1 MSAVFTNDMKKTH
14 TILAPMML
22 PIHFELLAELFEAEG
37 YRLELLRTTNQRVID
52 EGLSYVHNDIC
63 YPAMLVIGQ
72 MIDALKS
79 GKYDPD
85 KTALLL
91 TQTGGGCR
99 ASNYIFLLRKALEN
113 AGFSQVPVVS
123 LNLSDFKKKEGF
135 CFTKKMLFKAIFLLL
150 YGDLMMWVSNQC
162 RPYEIN
168 EGETKKVTDHWI
180 KALKQQVH
188 TGEFLKVKQ
197 NYQNIL
203 ADYATIPRKKE
214 ERVKVGIV
222 GEIYMKYSPLGNNCL
237 EEMLIKQGAE
247 PVVSGLVDFLLYC
260 FSHENTDQQL
270 YGGKNKL
277 VLMGIN
283 WAVGWMMKK
292 QNQMI
297 SMIREQGV
305 FRPPV
310 PFEELYHMTQGYISH
325 GAKMGEGWL
334 LTAEMIEYVKSGIC
348 NVVCAQPF
356 GCLPNHIVAK
366 GMIRKIKDEYPEAN
380 IVALDNDPSATGV
393 NQENRLRLMLA
404 NAKAMLKSFV
414 TQER

>member
-1 MSAVFTNDMKKTH
+1 MSAKFTKEMKKTH

-22 PIHFELLAELFEAEG
+22 PIHFELLAELFESEG
-37 YRLELLRTTNQRVID
+37 YKLELLKTTNQKVID

-99 ASNYIFLLRKALEN
+99 ASNYVFLLRKALEN
-113 AGFSQVPVVS
+113 AGFSGVPVIA
-123 LNLSDFKKKEGF
+123 LNLSNFARDGGF
-135 CFTKKMLFKAIFLLL
+135 VFTKKMLFKTIFLLI
-150 YGDLMMWVSNQC
+150 YGDLMMWISNQC
-162 RPYEIN
+162 RPYEVN
-168 EGETKKVTDHWI
+168 CGDTKKVTEHWI
-180 KALKQQVH
+180 SKLKKQIH
-188 TGEFLKVKQ
+188 TGEFLKVKK
-197 NYQNIL
+197 NYKNIL
-203 ADYATIPRKKE
+203 HDYAKIPRKQE

-237 EEMLIKQGAE
+237 EDALIKEGAE
-247 PVVSGLVDFLLYC
+247 PVVSGLLDFLLYC
-260 FSHENTDQQL
+260 FSHEKTDQQL
-270 YGGKNKL
+270 YGGKNRLKL
-277 VLMGIN
+277 MIFNGITS
-283 WAVGWMMKK
+283 WMISK

-297 SMIREQGV
+297 QTICEQGI

-310 PFEELYHMTQGYISH
+310 PFEQLYDMVDGYISH

-334 LTAEMIEYVKSGIC
+334 LTAEMIEYVKSGIS
-348 NVVCAQPF
+348 NVVCTQPF

-366 GMIRKIKDEYPEAN
+366 GMIRKIKDEHPEAN
-380 IVALDNDPSATGV
+380 IIALDYDPSATGV

-404 NAKAMLKSFV
+404 NAKVNQK
-414 TQER
+414 Q